1 MIACDMQP
9 KLAQSANT
17 GTAAPGPACDQSI
30 EDGLVDPLLSQ
41 SGVEEIA
48 RRAPGSD
55 DEGVGEGIEPC
66 CQGQKATLCGR

>member
-48 RRAPGSD
+48 RRAPREDSMLAT
-55 DEGVGEGIEPC
+55 GEVDHVLGE
-66 CQGQKATLCGR
+66 R